1 LKIEKSVSKIRRED
15 SKIEKSVWKIR
26 HEDSKI
32 SGVRR

>member
-1 LKIEKSVSKIRRED
+1 MKIEKSVSKIRHED

-26 HEDSKI
+26 HEDLKI

>member
-1 LKIEKSVSKIRRED
+1 MKIEKSVSKIRHED

>member
-1 LKIEKSVSKIRRED
+1 MKIEKSVSKIRRED